1 MVIRKNICLKKL
13 LFARKFS
20 RSTNEAWDN
29 FLRNSHRT
37 SLKRFIQN
45 HHDVANTILRN
56 TEMTRD
62 HLTPE
67 LKLFLLTENCPL
79 YHEPFID
86 KSTDGRFDFLTRNVF
101 QDPFWSIYWPGGQ
114 VLTRFIL
121 DEKERILGRMAQN
134 ARKDGIRILDLG
146 AGCGAT
152 AIAAKLMNET
162 CKIVANDI
170 SKVACVAIAMN
181 AILNNVDI
189 EVLWE
194 NLLEKPL
201 EGLYDVIFVG
211 DLLYDEEIAN
221 TLMTWLEDA
230 YERGVRIYLGDPG
243 RHGLSDDLR
252 KRLRLLRR
260 YSLPE
265 NIRKENHGYDVAT
278 VWEFDQT

>member
-1 MVIRKNICLKKL
+1 MIIRRNMCLKKL
-13 LFARKFS
+13 LSIRKFS
-20 RSTNEAWDN
+20 RSTNEAWEN

-45 HHDVANTILRN
+45 HHEVATAILKNTK
-56 TEMTRD
+56 MTHD

-67 LKLFLLTENCPL
+67 LKLFLLTEDCPL
-79 YHEPFID
+79 YHEPFD
-86 KSTDGRFDFLTRNVF
+86 EHTDGKFDSLTRNVF

-121 DEKERILGRMAQN
+121 DEKERILGCVGQN
-134 ARKDGIRILDLG
+134 ARQDAIRILDLG

-152 AIAAKLMNET
+152 AIAAKLTNKM

-181 AILNNVDI
+181 AILNNADI
-189 EVLWE
+189 EILWE

-201 EGLYDVIFVG
+201 QVPYDVIFVG

-221 TLMTWLEDA
+221 VLMTWLSDA
-230 YERGVRIYLGDPG
+230 HERGARIYLGDPG
-243 RHGLSDDLR
+243 RHGLNEDLR
-252 KRLRLLRR
+252 KRLKLLRR

-265 NIRKENHGYDVAT
+265 NVRKENHGYDMAT
-278 VWEFDQT
+278 VWEFDRT

>member
-1 MVIRKNICLKKL
+1 MCLKKF
-13 LFARKFS
+13 LFVRQFS
-20 RSTNEAWDN
+20 KSTKETWDN

-45 HHDVANTILRN
+45 HHEVASAILRN

-79 YHEPFID
+79 YHEPFTD
-86 KSTDGRFDFLTRNVF
+86 KYSDGRFDSLTRNVF

-121 DEKERILGRMAQN
+121 DEKERILGRATQN
-134 ARKDGIRILDLG
+134 ARKDALRILDLG

-152 AIAAKLMNET
+152 AIAAKLTNET
-162 CKIVANDI
+162 CKTVANDI
-170 SKVACVAIAMN
+170 SRVACVAIAMN

-189 EVLWE
+189 EVLRE

-201 EGLYDVIFVG
+201 EDPYDVIFVG
-211 DLLYDEEIAN
+211 DLLYDEETAGI
-221 TLMTWLEDA
+221 LMTWLGDA
-230 YERGVRIYLGDPG
+230 HERGARIYLGDPG
-243 RHGLSDDLR
+243 RHGLSEEFR
-252 KRLRLLRR
+252 KRLRSLRR

-265 NIRKENHGYDVAT
+265 NVRRENHGYDMAT
-278 VWEFDQT
+278 VWEFART